1 MKLAV
6 LCGGLIVWSAVAATS
21 AGAAGAPLGNE
32 LYVDCQQN
40 LVICYPYLLGV
51 WDGLFIGTRGEGI
64 CEAGGVN
71 AAQLRLVFLQFS
83 RTHPN
88 ALSLPEA
95 EAAVLAIL
103 NAFGCNPPE
112 PSK

>member
-40 LVICYPYLLGV
+40 LAHLIHRISRSRIDSEQAMEPGAPHPRQGDPHFSPYLSGA
-51 WDGLFIGTRGEGI
+51 RG
-64 CEAGGVN
+64 
-71 AAQLRLVFLQFS
+71 
-83 RTHPN
+83 
-88 ALSLPEA
+88 
-95 EAAVLAIL
+95 
-103 NAFGCNPPE
+103 
-112 PSK
+112 